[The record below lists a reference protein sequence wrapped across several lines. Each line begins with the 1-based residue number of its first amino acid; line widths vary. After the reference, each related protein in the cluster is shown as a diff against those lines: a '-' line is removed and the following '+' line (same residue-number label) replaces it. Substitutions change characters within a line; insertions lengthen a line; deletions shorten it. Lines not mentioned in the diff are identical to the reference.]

1 MKNKKMFSGFIVAI
15 LSLFIAAFCFAGCS
29 GGNTSESAGNSTST
43 SEQQSGSDIGSSS
56 ATGSSESESNPGASE
71 QPIKKQFTVTA
82 PAASDKYTFDGANKA
97 TEGED
102 YTFVVAKAAGAHG
115 TLTVTATMGGQNAT
129 VETTDDGY
137 KIAAVNGDIV
147 ITVTYEDKLVNVTKS
162 LCTGVNFVGEEK
174 ATVGSDYKFKVGF
187 EEGYTAADDFEVL
200 VNGVAVTADSEGY
213 YIVSAVKKGF
223 VIEVKGV
230 KTLTYK
236 ATYIAEGVA
245 ADAIDKTKEE
255 IAYGNEKYTISFTV
269 SDKYGNSKEGVKVFV
284 KVGDGEEQE
293 VLPVD
298 GAYVID
304 NPKADITVIVKGL
317 KINTYKVNFVVNG
330 DVFYCLDKVEH
341 GTAVTEEM
349 LKDAADEL
357 AAQGLYEVVGWGEV
371 PATVT
376 EYTYIEPKV
385 TGKLVVDSYAWSGVG
400 CPAGLG
406 TFTTCDETAP
416 EGFET
421 VSKKDSDFPTREGFY
436 DGKRFMNAQLSHIDI
451 SAFSMVSFAVKSNGI
466 FAVPTSMSDEIQQGF
481 EGWVVVTLT
490 QNAGSW
496 HINIKNGDTVI
507 GDFNYTGSLGDY
519 SPSLCAFLWHCTSK
533 GFTVI
538 EPAEGNF
545 VVYST
550 EVRGVIDADKVG
562 ESVVRKIIT
571 DATETA
577 DTVLGFEKAYHYKAQ
592 GTPVAGTA
600 YASVADT
607 DITAYNHLEF
617 YVKVTGSWIL
627 FDGWSHYFEA
637 NRQWV
642 KVEANKTA
650 AQEWKVSFNGK
661 STTRSNVTTLNQLLT
676 FEMDT
681 RDSSIEGAS
690 VTDCVPSEIT
700 ITEIRGKKG
709 LAPAEP
715 QGTLIS
721 DNVYGNTSDA
731 SIAVV
736 KTNEVAPAG
745 FVNVYSYKSAPKAA
759 NKEEFIHGMYFSRAD
774 ITEYSTVSFAM
785 KTNCKYQLDN
795 PARVLLGNGWI
806 IFKLDQAQDGTWTL
820 TLTNEKGEVV
830 HSADKLTGTNVFEIL
845 WSNRTTSY
853 CPVNDEETGVSLKVW
868 TTDVRG
874 VLRTAE

>member
-15 LSLFIAAFCFAGCS
+15 LSLVIAAFCFAGCS
-29 GGNTSESAGNSTST
+29 GGNTSESTGNNTST
-43 SEQQSGSDIGSSS
+43 SEQPSSS
-56 ATGSSESESNPGASE
+56 DTGSGDTGSSE
-71 QPIKKQFTVTA
+71 QPVKKQFTVTA
-82 PAASDKYTFDGANKA
+82 PATSDKYTFDGANKT

-102 YTFVVAKAAGAHG
+102 YTFVVAKATGAHG

-200 VNGVAVTADSEGY
+200 VNGVAVTADNEGY

-245 ADAIDKTKEE
+245 ADAIDKTSEE
-255 IAYGNEKYTISFTV
+255 IAYGNEKYTIAFTV

-284 KVGDGEEQE
+284 KIGDGEEQE
-293 VLPVD
+293 VLPVE
-298 GAYVID
+298 GAYVVD

-341 GTAVTEEM
+341 GTAVTEAM

-357 AAQGLYEVVGWGEV
+357 AAQGLYEVVGWGEH
-371 PATVT
+371 PSAIT
-376 EYTYIEPKV
+376 EYTYITPKV
-385 TGKLVVDSYAWSGVG
+385 AAKSVVSDRAYDDGTCPGTGASMGNWSV
-400 CPAGLG
+400 A
-406 TFTTCDETAP
+406 DDVAAP
-416 EGFET
+416 EGFKT
-421 VSKKDSDFPTREGFY
+421 VQKMTSGFNDNGKKYLHGRFLHSDVTY
-436 DGKRFMNAQLSHIDI
+436 YSVIT
-451 SAFSMVSFAVKSNGI
+451 FALKSNGI
-466 FAVPTSMSDEIQQGF
+466 FSCDTTVGGDAVKASYDD
-481 EGWVVVTLT
+481 WVVYTLT
-490 QNAGSW
+490 NNGGIW
-496 HINIKNGDTVI
+496 HINVKCGDSVI
-507 GDFNYTGSLGDY
+507 SDFNDSEARTA
-519 SPSLCAFLWHCTSK
+519 LCDILWHSRAV
-533 GFTVI
+533 GFNITA
-538 EPAEGNF
+538 PDEGEF
-545 VVYST
+545 AVYSS
-550 EVRGVIDADKVG
+550 EVRGVLDANKLGKV
-562 ESVVRKIIT
+562 VVQKAIT
-571 DATETA
+571 GATETA
-577 DTVLGFEKAYHYKAQ
+577 DTVLGFDKAYHYKAQ
-592 GTPVAGTA
+592 GTPVAGTVN
-600 YASVADT
+600 ASVADT
-607 DITAYNHLEF
+607 DITAYNYLKF

-627 FDGWSHYFEA
+627 FDGWSHYF
-637 NRQWV
+637 NSNGQWV

-650 AQEWKVSFNGK
+650 AQEWNVSFDGK
-661 STTRSNVTTLNQLLT
+661 TTTRSNVTTLNQLLT

-681 RDSSIEGAS
+681 RDGSIEGSS
-690 VTDCVPSEIT
+690 VKDCVPSEIT

-709 LAPAEP
+709 LAPAAP

-736 KTNEVAPAG
+736 KISEVAPAG
-745 FVNVYSYKSAPKAA
+745 FVNVYSYKSAPKAT

-845 WSNRTTSY
+845 WSKRTTSY

-874 VLRTAE
+874 VFKAAE

>member
-1 MKNKKMFSGFIVAI
+1 MKNKKMFSGVIVAI
-15 LSLFIAAFCFAGCS
+15 LSLVIAAFCFAGCS
-29 GGNTSESAGNSTST
+29 GGNASESTGNSTST
-43 SEQQSGSDIGSSS
+43 SEQQSDSDIGSSS

-71 QPIKKQFTVTA
+71 QPVKKQFTVTA
-82 PAASDKYTFDGANKA
+82 PATSDKYTFDGANKA

-200 VNGVAVTADSEGY
+200 VNGVVVTADAEGY
-213 YIVSAVKKGF
+213 YTVKAVKTGF
-223 VIEVKGV
+223 VIEVKGAKV
-230 KTLTYK
+230 LTYN
-236 ATYIAEGVA
+236 AIYTVEGVA
-245 ADAIDKTKEE
+245 ADAIDKTSEE
-255 IAYGNEKYTISFTV
+255 IAYANEKYTIAFTV
-269 SDKYGNSKEGVKVFV
+269 SDKYSNSKEGVKVFV
-284 KVGDGEEQE
+284 KFGDGEERE

-304 NPKADITVIVKGL
+304 NPKTDITVIVKGL

-341 GTAVTEEM
+341 GTAVTEAM

-357 AAQGLYEVVGWGEV
+357 AAQGLYEVIGWSEHPSV
-371 PATVT
+371 IT
-376 EYTYIEPKV
+376 EYTYIIPKV
-385 TGKLVVDSYAWSGVG
+385 AAKSVVSDRAYDDGTCPGTTALGAFMGNWSGVDDV
-400 CPAGLG
+400 A
-406 TFTTCDETAP
+406 AP
-416 EGFET
+416 EGFKT
-421 VSKKDSDFPTREGFY
+421 VQKMTSGFNDNGKKYLHGRFLHSDVTY
-436 DGKRFMNAQLSHIDI
+436 YSVIT
-451 SAFSMVSFAVKSNGI
+451 FALKSNGI
-466 FAVPTSMSDEIQQGF
+466 FSCDTTVGGDAIKASYND
-481 EGWVVVTLT
+481 WVVYTLT
-490 QNAGSW
+490 NNGGIW
-496 HINIKNGDTVI
+496 HINVKCGDSVI
-507 GDFNYTGSLGDY
+507 SDFNDSVARTA
-519 SPSLCAFLWHCTSK
+519 LCDILWHARAV
-533 GFTVI
+533 GFNITA
-538 EPAEGNF
+538 PDEGEF
-545 VVYST
+545 TVYST
-550 EVRGVIDADKVG
+550 EVRGVLDANKLGKV
-562 ESVVRKIIT
+562 VVQKAIT

-577 DTVLGFEKAYHYKAQ
+577 DTVLGFDKAYHYKAQ
-592 GTPVAGTA
+592 GTPVAGTVNA
-600 YASVADT
+600 PVADT
-607 DITAYNHLEF
+607 DITAYNYLEF

-627 FDGWSHYFEA
+627 FDGWSHYFES
-637 NRQWV
+637 NGQWV

-650 AQEWKVSFNGK
+650 AQEWKVSFDGK
-661 STTRSNVTTLNQLLT
+661 TTTRSNVTTLNQLLT

-681 RDSSIEGAS
+681 RDSLIEGS
-690 VTDCVPSEIT
+690 TLTDCVPSEIT

-709 LAPAEP
+709 LAPAAP

-736 KTNEVAPAG
+736 KTSEVAPAG

-795 PARVLLGNGWI
+795 PARVLLGDGWI

-830 HSADKLTGTNVFEIL
+830 HSADKLTGTNMFEIL

-853 CPVNDEETGVSLKVW
+853 CPVNEEETGVSLKVW

>member
-15 LSLFIAAFCFAGCS
+15 LSLVIAAFCFAGCS
-29 GGNTSESAGNSTST
+29 GGNTSESTGNSTST
-43 SEQQSGSDIGSSS
+43 SEQQSGSDIDSSS

-71 QPIKKQFTVTA
+71 KPVKKQFTVTA

-97 TEGED
+97 TESED
-102 YTFVVAKAAGAHG
+102 YTFVVAKVAGVHG
-115 TLTVTATMGGQNAT
+115 TLTVTATMGGHNAT

-187 EEGYTAADDFEVL
+187 EEGYTAAEDFEVL
-200 VNGVAVTADSEGY
+200 VNGVAVTADNEGY

-245 ADAIDKTKEE
+245 ADAIDKAKEE
-255 IAYGNEKYTISFTV
+255 IAYGNEKYTIAFTV
-269 SDKYGNSKEGVKVFV
+269 SDKYSNSKEGVKVFV
-284 KVGDGEEQE
+284 KIGDGEEQE

-330 DVFYCLDKVEH
+330 DVFYCLDNVEH

-357 AAQGLYEVVGWGEV
+357 AAQGLYEVIGWSEH
-371 PATVT
+371 PSAIT
-376 EYTYIEPKV
+376 EYTYIIPKV
-385 TGKLVVDSYAWSGVG
+385 AAKSVVSDRAYDDGACPGTTALGAFMGNWSGADDV
-400 CPAGLG
+400 A
-406 TFTTCDETAP
+406 AP
-416 EGFET
+416 EGFKT
-421 VSKKDSDFPTREGFY
+421 VQKMTSGFNDNGKKYLHGRFLHSDVTY
-436 DGKRFMNAQLSHIDI
+436 YSVIT
-451 SAFSMVSFAVKSNGI
+451 FALKSNGI
-466 FAVPTSMSDEIQQGF
+466 FSCDTTVGGDAVKASYND
-481 EGWVVVTLT
+481 WVVYTLT
-490 QNAGSW
+490 NNGGIW
-496 HINIKNGDTVI
+496 HINVKCGDSVI
-507 GDFNYTGSLGDY
+507 SDFNDSVARTA
-519 SPSLCAFLWHCTSK
+519 LCDILWHARAV
-533 GFTVI
+533 GFNITA
-538 EPAEGNF
+538 PDEGEF
-545 VVYST
+545 TVYST
-550 EVRGVIDADKVG
+550 EVRGVPDANKLGKV
-562 ESVVRKIIT
+562 VVQKAIT

-600 YASVADT
+600 NASVADT
-607 DITAYNHLEF
+607 DITAYNYLEF

-637 NRQWV
+637 NGQWV

-650 AQEWKVSFNGK
+650 AQEWKVSFGGNT
-661 STTRSNVTTLNQLLT
+661 TTRSNVTTLNQLLT

-690 VTDCVPSEIT
+690 VTDCVPAEIT

-709 LAPAEP
+709 LAPAAP

-745 FVNVYSYKSAPKAA
+745 FVNVYSYKSVPKAA
-759 NKEEFIHGMYFSRAD
+759 NNEEFIHGMYFSRAD

-795 PARVLLGNGWI
+795 PDRVLLGNGWI

-830 HSADKLTGTNVFEIL
+830 HTADKLTGTNVFEIL